1 MNRREFLKTGI
12 LMAVLG
18 TVWGKFRLFAAP
30 IITKNNVKT
39 GSIPDL
45 VAVKNGTPGQ
55 MTKRA
60 LAQLGGM
67 KAFVKPGQH
76 VVIKPNIGWDQTP
89 ESGADTNPEVV
100 ATLVAEAKAAGAAKV
115 TVFDYTCDR
124 NWQSC
129 YERSGIKAAVEAAG
143 GVMACGNDKANYK
156 EVNVPRAVCMPKP
169 LVHKLI
175 LEADVFI
182 NVPVLK
188 HHGGAQMTCALK
200 NFMGL
205 VWDRRYMH
213 KNNLNQCIAD
223 SGLIRRPDLNIV
235 DAYRV
240 MLSGG
245 PTGRSPKTKVRTIKC
260 LLASRDIVAIDT
272 ASAKL
277 LGTPLNRIGYLA
289 LAEKH
294 KLGTMDLSKL
304 NIKRLS

>member
-1 MNRREFLKTGI
+1 
-12 LMAVLG
+12 
-18 TVWGKFRLFAAP
+18 
-30 IITKNNVKT
+30 
-39 GSIPDL
+39 
-45 VAVKNGTPGQ
+45 
-55 MTKRA
+55 
-60 LAQLGGM
+60 
-67 KAFVKPGQH
+67 
-76 VVIKPNIGWDQTP
+76 
-89 ESGADTNPEVV
+89 
-100 ATLVAEAKAAGAAKV
+100 
-115 TVFDYTCDR
+115 
-124 NWQSC
+124 
-129 YERSGIKAAVEAAG
+129 
-143 GVMACGNDKANYK
+143 
-156 EVNVPRAVCMPKP
+156 
-169 LVHKLI
+169 
-175 LEADVFI
+175 
-182 NVPVLK
+182 
-188 HHGGAQMTCALK
+188 
-200 NFMGL
+200 
-205 VWDRRYMH
+205 MH

>member
-1 MNRREFLKTGI
+1 MNRREFIKTG
-12 LMAVLG
+12 LFMAVLG
-18 TVWGKFRLFAAP
+18 TVWGKFRLFASPVLAN
-30 IITKNNVKT
+30 KNVKA
-39 GSIPDL
+39 GGIPDL
-45 VAVKNGTPGQ
+45 VAVRNGTPGE
-55 MTKRA
+55 MTKKA

-115 TVFDYTCDR
+115 TVFDYTCDK

-129 YERSGIKAAVEAAG
+129 YERSGIKQAVEAAG
-143 GVMACGNDKANYK
+143 GQMACGNDKADYQ
-156 EVNVPRAVCMPKP
+156 EVKVPGAIKMPNP

-205 VWDRRYMH
+205 VWDRRFMH

-223 SGLIRRPDLNIV
+223 SGLIRRPDLNVV

-245 PTGRSPKTKVRTIKC
+245 PTGRSPRTKVRTIKC

-272 ASAKL
+272 ASAAL
-277 LGTPLNRIGYLA
+277 LGTPVNKIGYISLA
-289 LAEKH
+289 QQH
-294 KLGTMDLSKL
+294 NLGTMDLKKL

>member
-1 MNRREFLKTGI
+1 MNRREFIKTG
-12 LMAVLG
+12 LFMAVLG
-18 TVWGKFRLFAAP
+18 TVWGKFRLFASPVLAN
-30 IITKNNVKT
+30 KNVKA
-39 GSIPDL
+39 GGVPDL
-45 VAVKNGTPGQ
+45 VAVRNGTPGE
-55 MTKRA
+55 MTKKA

-115 TVFDYTCDR
+115 TVFDYTCDK

-129 YERSGIKAAVEAAG
+129 YERSGIKQAVEAAG
-143 GVMACGNDKANYK
+143 GQMACGNDKADYQ
-156 EVNVPRAVCMPKP
+156 EVKVPGAIKMPNP

-205 VWDRRYMH
+205 VWDRRFMH

-223 SGLIRRPDLNIV
+223 SGLIRRPDLNVV

-245 PTGRSPKTKVRTIKC
+245 PTGRSPRTKVRTIKC

-272 ASAKL
+272 ASAAL
-277 LGTPLNRIGYLA
+277 LGTPVNKIGYISLA
-289 LAEKH
+289 QQH
-294 KLGTMDLSKL
+294 NLGTMDLKKL

>member
-1 MNRREFLKTGI
+1 MNRREFIKTG
-12 LMAVLG
+12 LFMAVLG
-18 TVWGKFRLFAAP
+18 TVWGKFRLFASPVLAN
-30 IITKNNVKT
+30 KNVKA
-39 GSIPDL
+39 GGIPDL
-45 VAVKNGTPGQ
+45 VAVRNGTPGE
-55 MTKRA
+55 MTKKA

-115 TVFDYTCDR
+115 TVFDYTCDK

-129 YERSGIKAAVEAAG
+129 YERSGIKQAVEAAG
-143 GVMACGNDKANYK
+143 GQMACGNDKADYQ
-156 EVNVPRAVCMPKP
+156 EVKVPGAIKMPNP

-205 VWDRRYMH
+205 VWDRRFMH

-223 SGLIRRPDLNIV
+223 SGLIRRPDLNVV

-245 PTGRSPKTKVRTIKC
+245 PTGRSPRTKVRTIKC
-260 LLASRDIVAIDT
+260 LLASKDIVAIDT
-272 ASAKL
+272 ASAAL
-277 LGTPLNRIGYLA
+277 LGTPVNKIGYISLA
-289 LAEKH
+289 QKH
-294 KLGTMDLSKL
+294 NLGTMDLKKL

>member
-1 MNRREFLKTGI
+1 MNRREFLKTSL

-18 TVWGKFRLFAAP
+18 TIWGKFRLFAAP
-30 IITKNNVKT
+30 VIGNKKAKSGAAV
-39 GSIPDL
+39 DL
-45 VAVKNGTPGQ
+45 VAVKNGTPGE
-55 MTKRA
+55 MTKKA

-89 ESGADTNPEVV
+89 ETGADTNPEVV

-124 NWQSC
+124 KWQSC
-129 YERSGIKAAVEAAG
+129 YERSGIKKAVEAAG
-143 GVMACGNDKANYK
+143 GKMACGNNLSDYK
-156 EVNVPRAVCMPKP
+156 TVNVPKAISMKKP

-205 VWDRRYMH
+205 VWDRRFMH
-213 KNNLNQCIAD
+213 QNNLNQCIAD
-223 SGLIRRPDLNIV
+223 AGLIRRPDLNVV

-240 MLSGG
+240 MISGG

-272 ASAKL
+272 ASAAL
-277 LGTPLNRIGYLA
+277 LGTPVNKIGYIA
-289 LAEKH
+289 LAQKH
-294 KLGTMDLSKL
+294 NLGTMDLKKL